1 VLGQALLTRAMDT
14 GERRVLPAADGHMIR
29 AWNGL
34 SGAFAQSYDALRRPL
49 RRTYTP
55 PGGGTATP
63 DDVLL
68 YGEAHADATRRLRGW
83 LFRRYDSAG
92 AATNERFDFAGSLT
106 DSTLALPRD
115 RSAPASWSVLAGV
128 GDTAGAEAAAAPLRQ
143 DRIQ

>member
-1 VLGQALLTRAMDT
+1 MDT

-63 DDVLL
+63 VDVLL
-68 YGEAHADATRRLRGW
+68 YGEAQ
-83 LFRRYDSAG
+83 
-92 AATNERFDFAGSLT
+92 
-106 DSTLALPRD
+106 RD
-115 RSAPASWSVLAGV
+115 
-128 GDTAGAEAAAAPLRQ
+128 AAAARVAVPPLRFRRGGHQ
-143 DRIQ
+143 RALRLRRQPDRQHSRSAARPVRAGVLERAGWRR